1 MAAGDLTIV
10 GAQTRAQYVTPSAN
24 LIGKAFSRMLDVAQ
38 GTTNI
43 LSQLEGPEGGDHPF
57 VQKQDLSK
65 GGMDT
70 VYFNVAA
77 ALGAAGRRGGQRAVN
92 YEEGL
97 HHNTWSV
104 TIDVLRCVVA
114 WSELVR
120 WAASS
125 GATWQEYLPKAVG
138 ELQGRIL
145 QEDRLCR
152 LRQRSNTLNTVRP
165 GLATS
170 LNTLIY
176 SDTLD
181 TATLSKGY
189 EMLKLNGAKA
199 ATIGKMKGGMD
210 LKKYVCLGGS
220 LLMEGLWQDP
230 TFTNALNHAAIDGP
244 LNPFWTNDLPDWRG
258 MVMKRW
264 DIENFDTAG
273 TIASSVMPQAILGD
287 GSAASGANIIASG
300 TTAFTIYGGGIS
312 QTNLG
317 NEATLFKPF
326 ELFYGC
332 DKLLGETIST
342 GADANVYYFVVI
354 DPADGKWNLYSYN
367 GSAGFGSNGNSI
379 TVLARLHSSTSGV
392 AFTTIKSDGFNGS
405 GTTIWTYDAS
415 VNKVDFP
422 IGSIIIQVSPYI
434 VPVGDLYAFGK
445 DTGAVCYGVDRNKP
459 IENMDDYKALNGKG
473 VQTISGCDIA
483 GDSQGLKHRRFV
495 RYQCAYVH
503 PYGALLPNLARVVG

>member
-10 GAQTRAQYVTPSAN
+10 GAQTRTQYTTPSAN

-38 GTTNI
+38 GNTNI

-77 ALGAAGRRGGQRAVN
+77 ALGSAGRRGGQRAVN

-125 GATWQEYLPKAVG
+125 GATWQEYLPTAVG
-138 ELQGRIL
+138 ELSGRIL

-152 LRQRSNTLNTVRP
+152 LRQRSTTMNTVRP
-165 GLATS
+165 GLAS
-170 LNTLIY
+170 SYQTLTY

-189 EMLKLNGAKA
+189 ELLKLNGAKPA
-199 ATIGKMKGGMD
+199 NLGKMTGGMD
-210 LKKYVCLGGS
+210 LKKFVCLGSS
-220 LLMEGLWQDP
+220 LQMEGLWQDP

-287 GSAASGANIIASG
+287 GSAASGANIIATG

-312 QTNLG
+312 QANLG

-342 GADANVYYFVVI
+342 GSDATVYYFVVI

-367 GSAGFGSNGNSI
+367 GSSGINGNGFSL
-379 TVLARLHSSTSGV
+379 TVLARLHSSTTGV
-392 AFTTIKSDGFNGS
+392 AYTTIQTDGFGGS
-405 GTTIWTYDAS
+405 GTTLWTYDPNY
-415 VNKVDFP
+415 NKVAFP
-422 IGSIIIQVSPYI
+422 IGSIIIQVTPYI
-434 VPVGDLYAFGK
+434 APVCDAYAFGK
-445 DTGAVCYGVDRNKP
+445 EVGAVCYGTDRNKP
-459 IENMDDYKALNGKG
+459 IQNVDDYGALNGKG
-473 VQTISGCDIA
+473 ILTISGCDVA
-483 GDSQGLKHRRFV
+483 GDSQALKHRRFV
-495 RYQCAYVH
+495 RYQTAYEH
-503 PYGALLPNLARVVG
+503 PYGALLPKIARAN